1 MKIKRT
7 ALNEKNDI
15 VIIDDELNIGD
26 GVTINYYSDEKPATI
41 IEIDT
46 KGKWIKVQEDNA
58 KRIDNNGMSDSQDYE
73 YSRNPN
79 GRIHTFYKTRRKDI
93 TLFTNT
99 GRSKYSQ
106 YDIYLSLKLR
116 RAYFDYSFLKRLM
129 LNLQKHIKE
138 VLEND

>member
-7 ALNEKNDI
+7 TLDVNCDI
-15 VIIDDELNIGD
+15 VVIDDELNVGD
-26 GVTINYYSDEKPATI
+26 GVTINYYSDEVPATI

-46 KGKWIKVQEDNA
+46 KGKWIKVQEDIA
-58 KRIDNNGMSDSQDYE
+58 KRIDKNGMSDCQEYE

-99 GRSKYSQ
+99 GRYAYDQ
-106 YDIYLSLKLR
+106 YGIYLTLKFR
-116 RAYFDYSFLKRLM
+116 RAYFDYTY
-129 LNLQKHIKE
+129 
-138 VLEND
+138 